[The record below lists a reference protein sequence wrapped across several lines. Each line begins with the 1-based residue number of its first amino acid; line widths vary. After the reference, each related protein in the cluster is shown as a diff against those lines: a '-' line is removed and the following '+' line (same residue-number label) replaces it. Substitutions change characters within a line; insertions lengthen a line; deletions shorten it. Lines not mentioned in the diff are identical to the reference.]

1 MSSSEIDSPHDLPPG
16 TPPGND
22 LIQIPQVL
30 PAMLLNDVLI
40 YPNTIIPL
48 SVSSEPLVKLVNDSL
63 ASHRQLAV
71 FTRIPEPPSEEPEE
85 QFYKVGTACRIL
97 KMFRVPDGS
106 MRILVQGL
114 IRIRRLEIINKE
126 PYLTL
131 RIESIEQEQNKTIK
145 IEALMRQLVKDFT
158 RYAEDQSIP
167 EEIRIAVFNISE
179 PGPLADII
187 ASNLSI
193 GLSEKQAIL
202 EATDLVERLTLVT
215 VHLAREMKLIN
226 IGSEIRDRVEGEL
239 EDSQREYYL
248 REQLKAIKKELGEEG
263 ESAADIAEFARKV
276 EESHMPAQAAEAAK
290 KELERMRLMTPSSAE
305 YTVSRSYVE
314 WLVTLPWEVSSDDEL
329 NLKKAEAR
337 LNKDHYG
344 LDDVKTRILE
354 FLAVR
359 KLKQTKRGPIL
370 CFVGPPG
377 VGKTSLGRSI
387 AGAMGREFIRMS
399 LGGMRDEAEI
409 RGHRRTYVGAL
420 PGRIIQS
427 IKRVGV
433 NNPVMMLD
441 EIDKLGSDFRGDP
454 ASAMLEV
461 LDPEQNNSFQDHYLD
476 IEFDL
481 SRVFFITTANDIS
494 MIPGP
499 LRDRMEI
506 IEIPSYIT
514 DEKVQIAKKYLVP
527 RQIDE
532 CGLKRS
538 NIAFSLTGIRAIVR
552 NYTREA
558 GVRKLE
564 QKIAGVCRK
573 IARNVAAGKKAKV
586 TITNH
591 TVATY
596 LGPPVYQDD
605 DMPTIPRVG
614 IALGLAWTPVGGET
628 LIIEST
634 WMPGKGNL
642 IVTGQLGDVMK
653 ESARIALSYLRANA
667 ELYGFDLAKLGDRD
681 LHIHI
686 PEGATPKDGPS
697 AGVTLTTSLASL
709 FSGKKVR
716 VDICMTGEVT
726 LTGNVLPVG
735 GIREK
740 IVAARRYGINNIIMP
755 EANEKDLYFVPDHI
769 KKQLKFHFVKTVDEV
784 LKIAFADDAK
794 HKTRARVKRLG

>member
-1 MSSSEIDSPHDLPPG
+1 MSNPDTDSPQDLPPG

-22 LIQIPQVL
+22 LIQIPQIL

-48 SVSSEPLVKLVNDSL
+48 SVSSEPLVKLVNESL
-63 ASHRQLAV
+63 ATHRQLAV
-71 FTRIPEPPSEEPEE
+71 FSRIPEPPSDEPEE
-85 QFYKVGTACRIL
+85 QFFKIGTACRIL

-114 IRIRRLEIINKE
+114 IRIRRLEIINKD

-131 RIESIEQEQNKTIK
+131 RIESVEKTQRKTIK

-158 RYAEDQSIP
+158 RYSEDQSIP
-167 EEIRIAVFNISE
+167 EEVRIAVFNITE

-187 ASNLSI
+187 ASNLNI
-193 GLSEKQAIL
+193 GLSDKQAIL
-202 EATDLVERLTLVT
+202 EATDLIERLTLVA

-239 EDSQREYYL
+239 EESQREYYL

-263 ESAADIAEFARKV
+263 EAAADVAEFAHKV
-276 EESHMPAQAAEAAK
+276 EEAHMPAQAAEAAK

-305 YTVSRSYVE
+305 YTVSRSYIE
-314 WLVTLPWEVSSDDEL
+314 WLVTLPWEISSKDEL
-329 NLKKAEAR
+329 NLKTAEAR

-344 LDDVKTRILE
+344 LDDVKSRILE

-359 KLKQTKRGPIL
+359 KLKQTQRGPIL

-399 LGGMRDEAEI
+399 LGGLRDEAEI

-441 EIDKLGSDFRGDP
+441 EIDKLGNDFRGDP

-476 IEFDL
+476 VEFDL
-481 SRVFFITTANDIS
+481 SKVFFITTANDIS
-494 MIPGP
+494 MVPGP

-514 DEKVQIAKKYLVP
+514 DEKIQIARKYLVP

-532 CGLKRS
+532 SGLKRS
-538 NIAFSLTGIRAIVR
+538 NVTFTLTGIRTIVR

-573 IARNVAAGKKAKV
+573 IARNVAKGKKGKV
-586 TITNH
+586 SVTNR

-596 LGPPVYQDD
+596 LGPPIYQDD

-614 IALGLAWTPVGGET
+614 IAIGLAWTPVGGET

-667 ELYGFDLAKLGDRD
+667 ETYELNLDKLADRD
-681 LHIHI
+681 LHIHV

-709 FSGKKVR
+709 FSNRKVR
-716 VDICMTGEVT
+716 VDLCMTGEVT

-740 IVAARRYGINNIIMP
+740 IVAAHRYGISNIIMP
-755 EANEKDLYFVPDHI
+755 EANEKDLFFVPDHI
-769 KKQLKFHFVKTVDEV
+769 KKQTKFHFVKTVDDV
-784 LKIAFADDAK
+784 LDIVFVNEKK
-794 HKTRARVKRLG
+794 RKSQTKVKRLG